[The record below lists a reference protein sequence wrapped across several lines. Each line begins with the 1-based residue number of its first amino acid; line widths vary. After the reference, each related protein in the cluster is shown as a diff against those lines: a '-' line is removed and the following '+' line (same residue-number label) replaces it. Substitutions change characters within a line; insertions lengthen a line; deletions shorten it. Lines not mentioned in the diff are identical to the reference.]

1 MGTYLDKEMLA
12 NFISQKRGSRGLQ
25 DACIESN
32 ISASTLS
39 RIENGATPDIE
50 TFLLLCDWLEVPPCL
65 LFGNT
70 EDIKLNPREA
80 ISVQIRSDPNLDPAI
95 ATVLLTLIKAA
106 YSDLIKRQAAI

>member
-12 NFISQKRGSRGLQ
+12 NFISKKRGSRTLR
-25 DACIESN
+25 DASIESN

-39 RIENGATPDIE
+39 RVENGATPDIE
-50 TFLLLCDWLEVPPCL
+50 TFLLICDWLEVPPCL

-70 EDIKLNPREA
+70 EDIKLDAREA

-106 YSDLIKRQAAI
+106 YSDLSHRKS